1 MKVLTFS
8 QQALLNRTYS
18 KRLKRKAYPCRMSL
32 LFLMGPGMAKLSLKI
47 SAALDLVP
55 VNRRKL
61 VEQAAGHAIGQGL
74 LLECCKG
81 GDAQVV
87 PTSD

>member
-1 MKVLTFS
+1 
-8 QQALLNRTYS
+8 
-18 KRLKRKAYPCRMSL
+18 
-32 LFLMGPGMAKLSLKI
+32 MGPGMAKLSLKI

-81 GDAQVV
+81 ETKYGNNKYQQDWLCALKQAV
-87 PTSD
+87 SEEHSAGEAGSEQQL